1 MQTLHSLTLATLLLS
16 TGGAAAFDASAVA
29 PTARAA
35 VIAQAEAMQTVRAGD
50 VDMLD
55 AVARTRPVLL
65 PDDRRDRRRRER
77 SGDDDHDR
85 RGLKRIERR
94 G

>member
-1 MQTLHSLTLATLLLS
+1 MQTLHSLTLATLLLW
-16 TGGAAAFDASAVA
+16 TGGAAAFDSSALA
-29 PTARAA
+29 PIARAA
-35 VIAQAEAMQTVRAGD
+35 VIAQAEAMQTGRAGD

-55 AVARTRPVLL
+55 AVAWTRPVLL

-85 RGLKRIERR
+85 RDLKRIERR